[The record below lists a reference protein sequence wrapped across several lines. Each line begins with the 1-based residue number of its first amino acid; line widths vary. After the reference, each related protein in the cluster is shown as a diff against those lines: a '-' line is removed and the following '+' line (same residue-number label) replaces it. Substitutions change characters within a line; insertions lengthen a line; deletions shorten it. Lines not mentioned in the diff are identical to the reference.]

1 MTSKTF
7 TISGKTS
14 ELKHSLQNTLYLENG
29 NYGLAL
35 ISLDMFYSVPNITKK
50 NNKFKY
56 SLDSGVS
63 WNTITLN
70 KGFYT
75 LDLLYNEIKF
85 ILNLKNAPFSF
96 SPNKAKPNVRIEIKD
111 PKFQINFKD
120 NDTFGNLLGFNFI
133 LKDGIGFYDSSI
145 PINFFPLNQIFIK
158 TNITE
163 HEYLNGRLKPIVY
176 NFFPNCLPGDRVIE
190 KPFNLIYHK
199 IIKKTL
205 HELHIEIV
213 DENDNHIDLNNET
226 IYLTFHLKDL

>member
-75 LDLLYNEIKF
+75 LDLLYNEIIF
-85 ILNLKNAPFSF
+85 ILIMSIFYC
-96 SPNKAKPNVRIEIKD
+96 
-111 PKFQINFKD
+111 KFGWIWVE
-120 NDTFGNLLGFNFI
+120 LG
-133 LKDGIGFYDSSI
+133 GIRAIWECKF
-145 PINFFPLNQIFIK
+145 LN
-158 TNITE
+158 
-163 HEYLNGRLKPIVY
+163 
-176 NFFPNCLPGDRVIE
+176 
-190 KPFNLIYHK
+190 
-199 IIKKTL
+199 
-205 HELHIEIV
+205 
-213 DENDNHIDLNNET
+213 
-226 IYLTFHLKDL
+226 

>member
-7 TISGKTS
+7 TISGKS
-14 ELKHSLQNTLYLENG
+14 SDLKHSLQNTLYLENG

-120 NDTFGNLLGFNFI
+120 NDTFGNFLGFNCI
-133 LKDGIGFYDSSI
+133 LKDGSGFYYVSI
-145 PINFFPLNQIFIK
+145 TILFFSF
-158 TNITE
+158 TNI
-163 HEYLNGRLKPIVY
+163 
-176 NFFPNCLPGDRVIE
+176 
-190 KPFNLIYHK
+190 
-199 IIKKTL
+199 
-205 HELHIEIV
+205 
-213 DENDNHIDLNNET
+213 
-226 IYLTFHLKDL
+226 